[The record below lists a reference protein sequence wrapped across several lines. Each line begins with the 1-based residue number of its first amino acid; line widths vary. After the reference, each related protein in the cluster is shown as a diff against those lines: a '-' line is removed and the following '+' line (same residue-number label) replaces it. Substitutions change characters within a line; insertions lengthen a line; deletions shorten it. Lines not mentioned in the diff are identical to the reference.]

1 MTTAYERSS
10 VYSNGILTRL
20 RDSLGE
26 SSIGKDKVVLTC
38 GSYARREASEQSDVD
53 FFVVSGTESD
63 DPELKEVIAAKIKKV
78 VPNEPSQDGAF
89 GEEIGRSQL
98 LENIGGENDSNK
110 NITRRIL
117 FLLEGEWLFNEGGL
131 RKFRRQILERYIRED
146 MADHQLAVFLLNDVI
161 RYYRTVAVDY
171 EYKTVEL
178 ENPKPWAI
186 RNIKLVFSR
195 KLLYASGLFSIAMTA
210 DRSRDDKLSILQD
223 LFDVPVVERMISICG
238 RPNMEP
244 VLKSYNNFLENLED
258 PDRRGHLMKVEN
270 SNRQDP
276 EFRKIKNE
284 GHQFTRELLKLF
296 ENTFEAT
303 HPIRRAVVF

>member
-10 VYSNGILTRL
+10 DYSNGILTRL
-20 RDSLGE
+20 RDGLGE

-53 FFVVSGTESD
+53 FFVISETKSD
-63 DPELKEVIAAKIKKV
+63 ASELRNMIAAKIKEV
-78 VPNEPSQDGAF
+78 VPNEPSQGGAF
-89 GEEIGRSQL
+89 GEEVGRSQL
-98 LENIGGENDSNK
+98 LGNIGGENDSNK

-117 FLLEGEWLFNEGGL
+117 FLLEGEWLFNESGL
-131 RKFRRQILERYIRED
+131 RNFRRQILKRYIRED
-146 MADHQLAVFLLNDVI
+146 MADHQLTLFLLNDVI

-210 DRSRDDKLSILQD
+210 DRSRSEKLRILEE
-223 LFDVPVVERMISICG
+223 LFDIPVVDRMITICG
-238 RPNMEP
+238 MPNMEP
-244 VLKSYNNFLENLED
+244 VLNSYNNFLGNLED
-258 PDRRGHLMKVEN
+258 PDCRGHLMTLG
-270 SNRQDP
+270 SQHRQDP
-276 EFRKIKNE
+276 VFRRIKNE
-284 GHQFTRELLKLF
+284 GHQFTCELLKLF
-296 ENTFEAT
+296 ENTFEAM

>member
-1 MTTAYERSS
+1 MTTPYERSS

-26 SSIGKDKVVLTC
+26 SSIGRDKIVLTC

-53 FFVVSGTESD
+53 FFVISETEND
-63 DPELKEVIAAKIKKV
+63 DLELKKTIAAKIKEV
-78 VPNEPSQDGAF
+78 VPYEPSQDGAF
-89 GEEIGRSQL
+89 GEEVGGRQL

-117 FLLEGEWLFNEGGL
+117 FLLEGEWLFNENGL
-131 RKFRRQILERYIRED
+131 RNFRRQILERYIRED
-146 MADHQLAVFLLNDVI
+146 MADHQLALFLLNDVI

-210 DRSRDDKLSILQD
+210 DRSRDDKLTILEG

-238 RPNMEP
+238 QPNMKP
-244 VLKSYNNFLENLED
+244 VLNSYNSFLGHLED
-258 PDRRGHLMKVEN
+258 PDRRGHLMKLDN
-270 SNRQDP
+270 SNRQDAV
-276 EFRKIKNE
+276 FRKIKNE

>member
-1 MTTAYERSS
+1 MTTPYERSS
-10 VYSNGILTRL
+10 AYSDDILTKL
-20 RDSLGE
+20 RDSLGA
-26 SSIGKDKVVLTC
+26 SSIGNEKVVLTC

-53 FFVVSGTESD
+53 FFIISETESD
-63 DPELKEVIAAKIKKV
+63 DPDLKETIATRIKKI

-89 GEEIGRSQL
+89 GEEVGRGQL

-131 RKFRRQILERYIRED
+131 RDFRRQILERYIRED
-146 MADHQLAVFLLNDVI
+146 MGDHQLALFLLNDVI

-210 DRSRDDKLSILQD
+210 DRSRDDKLSILED
-223 LFDVPVVERMISICG
+223 LFDIPVVDRMISICG
-238 RPNMEP
+238 MPNMEP
-244 VLKSYNNFLENLED
+244 VLNSYNNFLGNLED
-258 PDRRGHLMKVEN
+258 PDCRGHLMMLD
-270 SNRQDP
+270 SQNRQDP
-276 EFRKIKNE
+276 VFRRIKNE